1 MDSPDGISSPDG
13 PVRNAQA
20 EGEISFPAHRPVVQ
34 PMAKHRF
41 RHTGLSPK
49 CCSKVLVL
57 APILLD
63 ASLLDVLA
71 KFVG

>member
-1 MDSPDGISSPDG
+1 MDSPDGLSSPNG
-13 PVRNAQA
+13 PVLNAQA
-20 EGEISFPAHRPVVQ
+20 EGETSFPAHRPVVQ

-41 RHTGLSPK
+41 RRIGLSHK

-57 APILLD
+57 PPILLD